1 MNNNNNNNNRTLKQ
15 SASNRQFKSQSMI
28 AVNKKDIN
36 DIDRKI
42 SMNMMNNYN
51 QSSSQMKMLRERRFD
66 PKQTLVSKKK
76 DKETTTSSNL
86 FELKRHDQFNVTDHF
101 DMQAK
106 PQSPVEDFKY
116 FTDNNKEDK

>member
-15 SASNRQFKSQSMI
+15 SVSNRQFKSQSMI
-28 AVNKKDIN
+28 AVNKKDMI

-42 SMNMMNNYN
+42 SMNMNNYN

-66 PKQTLVSKKK
+66 PKQTLVSSKKK

-86 FELKRHDQFNVTDHF
+86 L
-101 DMQAK
+101 
-106 PQSPVEDFKY
+106 
-116 FTDNNKEDK
+116 